1 MGYMVRYGISPDKL
15 YTSFQVV
22 GDSTHLDLNGLNAGQ
37 TYYFSIAAYNENGVG
52 PSLNNFEEE

>member
-1 MGYMVRYGISPDKL
+1 MVRYGISPDKL

-37 TYYFSIAAYNENGVG
+37 TYYFSITAYNENGVG
-52 PSLNNFEEE
+52 PSLNLK